1 MFYNA
6 FVRQLVRR
14 LSTWVIVSVITF
26 LLPAVLLYDPSIA
39 PGVFFFLFNTELQRF
54 ME

>member
-14 LSTWVIVSVITF
+14 LSMWVVVSVITF
-26 LLPAVLLYDPSIA
+26 LLPAALLYDPLIA
-39 PGVFFFLFNTELQRF
+39 PGVISV
-54 ME
+54 